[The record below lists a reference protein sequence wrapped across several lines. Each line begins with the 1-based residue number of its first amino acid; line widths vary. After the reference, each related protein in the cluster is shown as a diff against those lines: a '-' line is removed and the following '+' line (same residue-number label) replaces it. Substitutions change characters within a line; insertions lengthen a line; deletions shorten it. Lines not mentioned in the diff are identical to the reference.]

1 MLSRRGIVPSV
12 VMRVILITVNGL
24 HFLDGRLELLQ
35 QEVGQVCLGPT
46 DSLGESSEG
55 SLAGPLGVPEE
66 PPHTGLFAVGN
77 G

>member
-1 MLSRRGIVPSV
+1 
-12 VMRVILITVNGL
+12 MRVILITVNGL

-46 DSLGESSEG
+46 DSLGESSQG
-55 SLAGPLGVPEE
+55 SLAAGPLGVPEE